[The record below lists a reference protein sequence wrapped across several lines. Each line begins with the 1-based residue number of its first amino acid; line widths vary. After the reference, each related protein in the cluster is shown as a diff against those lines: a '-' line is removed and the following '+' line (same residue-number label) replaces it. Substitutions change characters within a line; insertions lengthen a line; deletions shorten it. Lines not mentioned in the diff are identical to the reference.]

1 MADNPWV
8 CSYLIED
15 RVVEGCSAI
24 AGCAIG
30 SIRVLGRDEGG
41 QETQEGKGRQE
52 EHDASPML
60 RREAEEGG
68 QGNQEGKAR
77 EEEDDASLKL
87 RSEAEEVDMMETLFK
102 PT

>member
-1 MADNPWV
+1 
-8 CSYLIED
+8 
-15 RVVEGCSAI
+15 
-24 AGCAIG
+24 
-30 SIRVLGRDEGG
+30 
-41 QETQEGKGRQE
+41 
-52 EHDASPML
+52 ML